1 MAAVNK
7 IKNYMEKVNEII
19 RDIAVQC
26 KNKGKDQGNNMAAL
40 ERAFAKAS
48 MGVIK
53 HQQEFIKQAA
63 DK

>member
-1 MAAVNK
+1 
-7 IKNYMEKVNEII
+7 
-19 RDIAVQC
+19 
-26 KNKGKDQGNNMAAL
+26 MAAL

-53 HQQEFIKQAA
+53 HQQEFIKQAD